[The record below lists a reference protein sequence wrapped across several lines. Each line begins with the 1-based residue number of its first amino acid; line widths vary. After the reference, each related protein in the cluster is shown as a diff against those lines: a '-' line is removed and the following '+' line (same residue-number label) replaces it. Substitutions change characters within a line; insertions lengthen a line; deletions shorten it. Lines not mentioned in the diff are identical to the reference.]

1 MSREEWLREACA
13 QIAQEEA
20 EKLERSISPSL
31 EQTADALYQRH
42 RRRVFAL
49 IKQNSRKEKS
59 RLTPYFRAAACL
71 ALAAGA
77 AFMLMHPQTR
87 DALPAVQPPA
97 ASVRPYYTA
106 EPSPAPIAA
115 ADTSAPTMTFNMTEK
130 QMKIPTD
137 TPKITEKSIEAPTP
151 APSPTPE
158 PTLTPVPEERVIPA
172 DWMGAYFPVEIP
184 EGYAL
189 LGSTGEAGVSVAVY
203 ADAEGGR
210 ITFTEYETE
219 RSISIPEDAEM
230 DYIELHGGAALRMV
244 RQDTV
249 LLAWQME
256 GRTLTLEADACCAM
270 EIAES
275 VERISA
281 E

>member
-20 EKLERSISPSL
+20 ETLERSISPKL
-31 EQTADALYQRH
+31 EQAADTLYQRH

-49 IKQNSRKEKS
+49 IRQNSRQKKG
-59 RLTPYFRAAACL
+59 RLAPYFRAAACL

-77 AFMLMHPQTR
+77 AFMLLHPKTR

-97 ASVRPYYTA
+97 ASVLPYCTE
-106 EPSPAPIAA
+106 EPSPVPTA
-115 ADTSAPTMTFNMTEK
+115 ADTPSPTYALNFAEK
-130 QMKIPTD
+130 QTEISTD
-137 TPKITEKSIEAPTP
+137 TPNFSEKATETPTP

-172 DWMGAYFPVEIP
+172 DWMGAYFPAEIP

-189 LGSTGEAGVSVAVY
+189 LSSTGESGASVAVY
-203 ADAEGGR
+203 ADASGGR
-210 ITFTEYETE
+210 IIFTEYETE
-219 RSISIPEDAEM
+219 RSVSIPEDAEM
-230 DYIELHGGAALRMV
+230 DYIGLHDGAALRMV

-256 GRTLTLEADACCAM
+256 GRTLTLEADARRAM

-275 VERISA
+275 VEKISA

>member
-1 MSREEWLREACA
+1 MSREDWLREACA

-20 EKLERSISPSL
+20 ETLERSISPKL
-31 EQTADALYQRH
+31 EQAADTLYQRH

-49 IKQNSRKEKS
+49 IRQNSRQKKG
-59 RLTPYFRAAACL
+59 RLAPYFRAAACL

-77 AFMLMHPQTR
+77 AFMLLHPKTR
-87 DALPAVQPPA
+87 DALPAAQPPA
-97 ASVRPYYTA
+97 ASVLPYYTE
-106 EPSPAPIAA
+106 EPSPVPTAA
-115 ADTSAPTMTFNMTEK
+115 ADTPAPTYALNFAEK
-130 QMKIPTD
+130 HEKIPTD
-137 TPKITEKSIEAPTP
+137 APIIAEKPTETPTP
-151 APSPTPE
+151 SPSPTPE
-158 PTLTPVPEERVIPA
+158 PTSTPAPEERVIPA
-172 DWMGAYFPVEIP
+172 DWTGAYFPAEIP

-189 LGSTGEAGVSVAVY
+189 LSSTGEEGMSAAVY
-203 ADAEGGR
+203 ADASGGR

-219 RSISIPEDAEM
+219 RSVSIPEDAEM

-256 GRTLTLEADACCAM
+256 GRTLTLEADARRAM

-275 VERISA
+275 VEKISA